1 MQSRSRDPVLGRVGE
16 SLLPCSPGE
25 PDQIERSSAF
35 VPKKIQGEINGAVF
49 VLTGNLAEDNGTV
62 AQLEVPPL
70 LLGIPINPAD
80 IFCLDPV

>member
-16 SLLPCSPGE
+16 SLLSCSRGE

-49 VLTGNLAEDNGTV
+49 VLTGDLAEDNGTV

-70 LLGIPINPAD
+70 VQGIPINPAD